1 MRRGQINVKKNLEA
15 VDYNSPE
22 LLKGIKSSQVEII
35 AYLVKIAR
43 ELDLKESADMTWIP
57 EVSWWNFNG

>member
-1 MRRGQINVKKNLEA
+1 MRRGQINVKRTLEV

-22 LLKGIKSSQVEII
+22 VLKGIKTSRVEII

-43 ELDLKESADMTWIP
+43 ELDLKESADIT
-57 EVSWWNFNG
+57 

>member
-43 ELDLKESADMTWIP
+43 ELDLKESADMT
-57 EVSWWNFNG
+57 